1 MDMFAADPL
10 VEEKRVEEE
19 RFASAHLPGEIP
31 EPFPEAAFP
40 EEMFAEEES
49 PAPLPGAVPVP
60 SAGGAAAGLAR
71 RYAGSPVHLASVVP
85 PSWNRRHMLLAGAAV
100 IALGAVG
107 IGLCTWPGTPAPPP
121 PQQAGAA
128 GVRSMPLAPS
138 AALARVP
145 TTSAEPLTRQK
156 YAAQRQDQQLQ
167 QLLALRGGDAASAA
181 LASDREGPSGRDQP
195 PSGYVAS
202 EPGANRE
209 SSSAARLPSLAVA
222 SASPVAVG
230 MPASAREPSPPRAAT
245 PTVIPDPAAGVS
257 AAPPKPSAPP
267 RADMPADP
275 VKTASILQPGP
286 MTTADQVQ
294 VLEVVTQ
301 MAAMVR
307 DLRAE
312 QAQQRTDFAKAE
324 GDMAA
329 RLTDFERRLALA
341 EAGRAMA
348 VARAA
353 GAPPAATATLA
364 ATVAAT
370 APASPASSP
379 GQNAAAAGSTPP
391 VQVTPAAARGAPA
404 SDKGAAKRYRVQAAS
419 PGLALLAEIDR
430 GGGDGAQLQ
439 ILVGDTIPGYGKV
452 AAIGQRGT
460 AWVVT
465 TEHGDIQ

>member
-1 MDMFAADPL
+1 
-10 VEEKRVEEE
+10 
-19 RFASAHLPGEIP
+19 
-31 EPFPEAAFP
+31 
-40 EEMFAEEES
+40 
-49 PAPLPGAVPVP
+49 
-60 SAGGAAAGLAR
+60 
-71 RYAGSPVHLASVVP
+71 
-85 PSWNRRHMLLAGAAV
+85 
-100 IALGAVG
+100 
-107 IGLCTWPGTPAPPP
+107 
-121 PQQAGAA
+121 
-128 GVRSMPLAPS
+128 MPLAPS

-145 TTSAEPLTRQK
+145 TTPAEPSTRQK

-167 QLLALRGGDAASAA
+167 QLLALRGGAAARAA
-181 LASDREGPSGRDQP
+181 AAPDREGPSGRDQP

-202 EPGANRE
+202 EPGADRE
-209 SSSAARLPSLAVA
+209 SSSVAPLAVA
-222 SASPVAVG
+222 LASPVAMG
-230 MPASAREPSPPRAAT
+230 MPAQARESSPPGAAT
-245 PTVIPDPAAGVS
+245 PTVAPDPAAGVS
-257 AAPPKPSAPP
+257 PGVSPAPQPKPSAPL

-312 QAQQRTDFAKAE
+312 QAQQRADFAKAE

-364 ATVAAT
+364 ATAAAT

-391 VQVTPAAARGAPA
+391 AQVTPAAAPVAVQPA

-460 AWVVT
+460 VWVVT

>member
-19 RFASAHLPGEIP
+19 RFASAYLPGEIA
-31 EPFPEAAFP
+31 EPFPQEAFAAEILP
-40 EEMFAEEES
+40 EEEP
-49 PAPLPGAVPVP
+49 PAPPVSLPGAVPVP
-60 SAGGAAAGLAR
+60 PAGGAAAVRRLAI
-71 RYAGSPVHLASVVP
+71 HLASVVP
-85 PSWNRRHMLLAGAAV
+85 RSWNRRHMLLAGAAV
-100 IALGAVG
+100 IALGAAG
-107 IGLCTWPGTPAPPP
+107 IGFCMWPGTPVATA

-128 GVRSMPLAPS
+128 GVGPMPLAPS
-138 AALARVP
+138 ATLARVP
-145 TTSAEPLTRQK
+145 TTPAEPSTRQK
-156 YAAQRQDQQLQ
+156 YAPQRQDQQLQ

-181 LASDREGPSGRDQP
+181 SAPDREGPSGRDQP

-209 SSSAARLPSLAVA
+209 SSSAAPLAVA
-222 SASPVAVG
+222 AASPAAMG
-230 MPASAREPSPPRAAT
+230 MPASARESSPPPAAT
-245 PTVIPDPAAGVS
+245 PTVIPDPAAGLS
-257 AAPPKPSAPP
+257 PAPPKPPAPP

-275 VKTASILQPGP
+275 VKTASLLQPGP

-312 QAQQRTDFAKAE
+312 QVQQRTDFAKAE

-348 VARAA
+348 VAREA
-353 GAPPAATATLA
+353 GAPPAAPATLA

-379 GQNAAAAGSTPP
+379 GQNAAGTGSTPP
-391 VQVTPAAARGAPA
+391 VQVTPAAVAAAPA
-404 SDKGAAKRYRVQAAS
+404 AAFDKGAAKRYRVQAAS

-430 GGGDGAQLQ
+430 GGGDGAQIQ